1 MDNLK
6 NTIKS
11 VIDEGRLG
19 DPKFLRCV
27 LQVSDD
33 IKSLR
38 SSIEILEELAQY
50 WFDDAFV
57 KRHRIGNENSSYIG
71 EILRWDGGQG
81 ALIVVNLAQSVSKRY
96 FDLMLVGSKGTLYHE
111 SE

>member
-6 NTIKS
+6 NTIKT

-27 LQVSDD
+27 LQVSGD

-38 SSIEILEELAQY
+38 SSLEILEELAEY
-50 WFDDAFV
+50 WFGETFV
-57 KRHRIGNENSSYIG
+57 KRHRIGTEYSSYIG
-71 EILRWDGGQG
+71 EILRWEGGQG
-81 ALIVVNLAQSVSKRY
+81 ALIVVNLSQSVSQKY
-96 FDLMLVGSKGTLYHE
+96 LDLMLVGSKGTLYHE
-111 SE
+111 S

>member
-6 NTIKS
+6 NTIKN
-11 VIDEGRLG
+11 VVDEGRLG

-38 SSIEILEELAQY
+38 SSLELLEEMAEY
-50 WFDDAFV
+50 WFDETFA
-57 KRHRIGNENSSYIG
+57 KRHRIGTEYSSYIG
-71 EILRWDGGQG
+71 EILRWNGGQG
-81 ALIVVNLAQSVSKRY
+81 ALIVVNVSPSVSQKY
-96 FDLMLVGSKGTLYHE
+96 LDLMLVGSKGTLYHE
-111 SE
+111 S

>member
-6 NTIKS
+6 NTIKN
-11 VIDEGRLG
+11 VVDEGRLG

-38 SSIEILEELAQY
+38 SSLELLEEMAE
-50 WFDDAFV
+50 FFFGETFA
-57 KRHRIGNENSSYIG
+57 KRHRIGTKYSSYIG
-71 EILRWDGGQG
+71 EILRWNGGQG
-81 ALIVVNLAQSVSKRY
+81 ALIVVNVSQSVSQKY
-96 FDLMLVGSKGTLYHE
+96 LDLMLVGSKGTLYHE
-111 SE
+111 S